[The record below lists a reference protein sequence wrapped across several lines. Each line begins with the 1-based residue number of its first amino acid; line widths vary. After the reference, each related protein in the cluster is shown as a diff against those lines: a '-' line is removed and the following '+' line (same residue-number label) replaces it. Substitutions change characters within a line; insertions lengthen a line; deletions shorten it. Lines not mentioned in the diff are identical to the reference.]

1 MAIATAKELFL
12 ERYNEIAR
20 LHANLWNRQLK
31 IQEEVTNTG
40 KQLAA
45 LKEEE
50 ITADGL
56 TELLDQKAQLR
67 SKQFTLVEELKTLR
81 ETYERV
87 QKQGG
92 LNHLLSK
99 DEKLKEAA
107 SDVYQGLL
115 AEAKKDESVRE
126 KLEKRYEKAID
137 ELLQLEEERQAFNS
151 KYDKARGLYGKVSDA
166 LKGGVNL
173 SPIKKAYTF
182 KKVDAYIHLGKLKN
196 FLKG

>member
-1 MAIATAKELFL
+1 MAIATAKERFL

-50 ITADGL
+50 ITSDGL
-56 TELLDQKAQLR
+56 TELLVEKAQLR
-67 SKQFTLVEELKTLR
+67 SKQSTLHEELKTLR
-81 ETYERV
+81 ETYEKVRS
-87 QKQGG
+87 QGG
-92 LNHLLSK
+92 LDHLLRN
-99 DEKLKEAA
+99 DEKLKAA
-107 SDVYQGLL
+107 ANDAYRELL

-151 KYDKARGLYGKVSDA
+151 KYDKARALRSKIYKV
-166 LKGGVNL
+166 LNGEVNTL
-173 SPIKKAYTF
+173 PIKKAYTF
-182 KKVDAYIHLGKLKN
+182 KKVSAYAHLGKLKN